1 METSMSAP
9 TRELFNQ
16 VMVPNY
22 APAEIIPVRGA
33 GSRIWDQQGRDY
45 LDLACGIAVTGLG
58 HCHPA
63 LVKAIS
69 EQSQKLWHVS
79 NVMTNEPAL
88 KLAQRLTELTFAER
102 VFFCNS
108 GSEANEAAFK
118 LARRWGN
125 NQNPEKNEI
134 ISFYNG
140 FHGRT
145 LFTVSVGGQ
154 EKYTKG
160 FEPLPGAITHLPYN
174 DLETLEAHISARTCA
189 VVMEPV
195 QGEGGVMPASEAFLK
210 GVRALCEAHNAL
222 LIFDE
227 VQTGNGRSGSLYAYM
242 ELGVTPDILTT
253 AKGLGGGFPVGAM
266 LTTAKI
272 AETLAF
278 GTHGSTYGGNPLA
291 TAVAGAA
298 LEEIVRPETVANVR
312 ARSEQLRA
320 GLAAIGQR
328 YALFE
333 SARGMGLLLGTPLTE
348 AWKGRG
354 KDVVAAG
361 LRHGVWLLVA
371 GPDVLRF
378 APALTISEAELAEAL
393 KRLDGA
399 CAELVA
405 PPRASGA

>member
-1 METSMSAP
+1 MP
-9 TRELFNQ
+9 QLTRQLFNE

-33 GSRIWDQQGRDY
+33 GSRLWDQQGREYIDF
-45 LDLACGIAVTGLG
+45 ACGIAVTGLG

-63 LVKAIS
+63 LVQAIT
-69 EQSQKLWHVS
+69 EQASKLWHIS

-160 FEPLPGAITHLPYN
+160 FEPLPGNITHLPYN
-174 DLETLEAHISARTCA
+174 DLETLEDHISDKTCA

-195 QGEGGVMPASEAFLK
+195 QGEGGVMPATEAFIR
-210 GVRALCEAHNAL
+210 GVRALCDKHHAL

-291 TAVAGAA
+291 CAVAGAA
-298 LEEIVRPETVANVR
+298 LEEIVKPATVANVK
-312 ARSEQLRA
+312 ARGEQLRS
-320 GLAAIGQR
+320 GVAAIGQR
-328 YALFE
+328 YGLFE
-333 SARGMGLLLGTPLTE
+333 DVRGMGLLLGAPLTE
-348 AWKGRG
+348 AWKGRA
-354 KDVVAAG
+354 KDVVNAG
-361 LRHGVWLLVA
+361 LRHGVWVLVA
-371 GPDVLRF
+371 GPDVMRF
-378 APALTISEAELAEAL
+378 APALTISEADLAEGL
-393 KRLDGA
+393 KRLDAA
-399 CAELVA
+399 CAELTA
-405 PPRASGA
+405 PAKAAGA